1 MPQQNRLNMRLD
13 PEHRSMLR
21 DLQLLLSQ
29 PNLSETLRTII
40 RLQHTQL
47 RAKVRQLRKAQQ

>member
-1 MPQQNRLNMRLD
+1 MSDRLNMRLD
-13 PEHRSMLR
+13 AEHRSMLR

-29 PNLSETLRTII
+29 PNLSETLRAII

-47 RAKVRQLRKAQQ
+47 RTRVRHLRKAQQ